1 MAVQAQ
7 QHLLLSHAILP
18 HHDAFGH
25 AFRALDG
32 AGGVFL
38 DELGIAGCAP
48 AAAAPGPAGDAVFGG
63 AARSELTCNGGGEHD
78 AGLLLPRK
86 RARVAAGLVEC
97 GGQQGG
103 LVLPLAPPPPPHVQ
117 AFAGDVRARAVGCGA
132 ASTSG
137 RAVASNGVLSQ
148 LYHQGV
154 EIDTLVR
161 LEVRTPFLIVPSPP
175 RDRSGF
181 RSRPSSRTWRL
192 TVAPVVCA
200 AD

>member
-1 MAVQAQ
+1 M
-7 QHLLLSHAILP
+7 HLLRP
-18 HHDAFGH
+18 
-25 AFRALDG
+25 G
-32 AGGVFL
+32 AKR
-38 DELGIAGCAP
+38 
-48 AAAAPGPAGDAVFGG
+48 AAPPRRVARRSLAQHQCGGPAVEAGTAGDAVFGG

-175 RDRSGF
+175 RDLRRGHG
-181 RSRPSSRTWRL
+181 
-192 TVAPVVCA
+192 V
-200 AD
+200 